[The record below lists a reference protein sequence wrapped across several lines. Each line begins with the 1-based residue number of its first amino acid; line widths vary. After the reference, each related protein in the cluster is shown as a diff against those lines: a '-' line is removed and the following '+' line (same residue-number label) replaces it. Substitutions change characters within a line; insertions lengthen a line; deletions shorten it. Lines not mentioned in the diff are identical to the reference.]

1 MQVKKQQLEIDKE
14 QWIGSKLGQ
23 EYIKD
28 VYRHLA
34 YLTNYSVDHVK
45 CWTG

>member
-1 MQVKKQQLEIDKE
+1 MQVKNQQLEIDKE

-23 EYIKD
+23 EYIKGI
-28 VYRHLA
+28 YCHLA
-34 YLTNYSVDHVK
+34 YVTNYKVHHVK